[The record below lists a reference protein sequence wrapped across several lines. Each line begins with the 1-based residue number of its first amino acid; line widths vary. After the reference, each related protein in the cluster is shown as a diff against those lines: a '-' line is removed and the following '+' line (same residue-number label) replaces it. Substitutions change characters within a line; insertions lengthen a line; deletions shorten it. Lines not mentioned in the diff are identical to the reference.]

1 MYIFV
6 PKKSQIMMIFDVF
19 AEKIT
24 QKLPFKPNNT
34 QESTLILLSRFLLEP
49 VLRDRIFV
57 LKGYAGTGKTSLIGA
72 LVKTMTEANMRT
84 VLMAP
89 TGRAAKVFSMMAGK
103 AAMTIHKTIYRQRK
117 FNVDFEGF
125 QLMDNKQK
133 NTLFICDEASMIST
147 LNEGSPFG
155 TGNLLDDL
163 IEYVYSGDQCRL
175 LLIGDA
181 AQLPPVG
188 QSQSPALDLRKL
200 QEFNLEI
207 MSAELT
213 EVARQQ
219 LDSGILANA
228 TMLRNMLMQ
237 GQTDDLPR
245 IMHKSFP
252 DVKRIDGY
260 ELLDALSSSYYNEGL
275 DDTIIVTRSNAR
287 ANKFNQ
293 GVRNQ
298 ILEREEELSAGD
310 RLLVVKNNYYWGKQF
325 DKLPFIANGD
335 IVVVK
340 RVRSYTELY
349 GFRFA
354 EIEAELPDYDI
365 ETEVIVLLDTLTVD
379 GPSLPIAEQQYLF
392 NAVMQDYADLPS
404 QRDRVKA
411 VKDNKY
417 FNALQVKYGYCVT
430 CHKSQG
436 GQWSDVY
443 LDLGYINP
451 EHLGIDF
458 YRWMYTAFTR
468 ARKTLY
474 LVNMSDD
481 MSE

>member
-1 MYIFV
+1 
-6 PKKSQIMMIFDVF
+6 MIFDVF
-19 AEKIT
+19 VEKIG

-34 QESTLILLSRFLLEP
+34 QQNALRLISQYILEP
-49 VLRDRIFV
+49 VFNDRIFV
-57 LKGYAGTGKTSLIGA
+57 LRGYAGTGKTSIVGA
-72 LVKTMTEANMRT
+72 LVKTMADMNMRT

-89 TGRAAKVFSMMAGK
+89 TGRAAKVFSLMADRQ
-103 AAMTIHKTIYRQRK
+103 AMTIHKTIYRQHK

-125 QLMDNKQK
+125 RLMDNRQK

-175 LLIGDA
+175 LLVGDS

-188 QSQSPALDLRKL
+188 QKQSPALNDGVLRGYG
-200 QEFNLEI
+200 LEV
-207 MSAELT
+207 MSVELK

-219 LDSGILANA
+219 LDSGVLANA
-228 TMLRNMLMQ
+228 TMLRTMLSA
-237 GQTDDLPR
+237 GQTDNLPR
-245 IMHKSFP
+245 IMHKHFS

-260 ELLDALSSSYYNEGL
+260 ELLEALSSSYYNEGL
-275 DDTIIVTRSNAR
+275 DETIIITRSNAR
-287 ANKFNQ
+287 ANKFNL

-298 ILEREEELSAGD
+298 ILEREDELNAGD

-325 DKLPFIANGD
+325 DNLPFIANGD
-335 IVVVK
+335 VVVVK
-340 RVRSYTELY
+340 RVRYTTEAY

-354 EIEAELPDYDI
+354 EAEIELPDYDI
-365 ETEVIVLLDTLTVD
+365 ETEAVLLLDTLTVE
-379 GPSLPIAEQQYLF
+379 GPSLSVEDQQRLF
-392 NAVMQDYADLPS
+392 ANVMADYAYLPS
-404 QRDRVKA
+404 QKDRIKA
-411 VKDNKY
+411 VKDNKF

-436 GQWSDVY
+436 GQWQDVY

-458 YRWMYTAFTR
+458 YRWLYTAFTR
-468 ARKTLY
+468 PRKTLY

>member
-1 MYIFV
+1 
-6 PKKSQIMMIFDVF
+6 MIFDVF

-24 QKLPFKPNNT
+24 QKLPFKPNNS

>member
-1 MYIFV
+1 MT
-6 PKKSQIMMIFDVF
+6 IFDVF
-19 AEKIT
+19 SEKIAE
-24 QKLPFKPNNT
+24 KLPFRPNNS
-34 QESTLILLSRFLLEP
+34 QQNALKLISKFLLEP
-49 VLRDRIFV
+49 SIRDRVFVLR
-57 LKGYAGTGKTSLIGA
+57 GYAGTGKTSLVGA
-72 LVKTMTEANMRT
+72 LVKTMSESNMRT

-89 TGRAAKVFSMMAGK
+89 TGRAAKVFSLMANRT
-103 AAMTIHKTIYRQRK
+103 AMTIHKTIYRQQK

-125 QLMDNKQK
+125 QLMDNRQK
-133 NTLFICDEASMIST
+133 GTLFICDEASMIST

-163 IEYVYSGDQCRL
+163 IEYIYSGDQCRL
-175 LLIGDA
+175 LLIGDS

-188 QSQSPALDLRKL
+188 QKRSPALEIGKL
-200 QEFNLEI
+200 QEYGLEV
-207 MSAELT
+207 MSVELT

-228 TMLRNMLMQ
+228 TMLRDMLSR
-237 GQTDDLPR
+237 GLTEDLPR
-245 IMHKSFP
+245 IKYKEYP

-260 ELLDALSSSYYNEGL
+260 ELLEALSSSYYNAGH
-275 DDTIIVTRSNAR
+275 DDTIIVTRSNVR
-287 ANKFNQ
+287 ANKFNL

-298 ILEREEELSAGD
+298 ILEREEELSSGD

-325 DKLPFIANGD
+325 DNLPFIANGD
-335 IVVVK
+335 VVVVK
-340 RVRSYTELY
+340 RVRSTTELY

-354 EIEAELPDYDI
+354 EVEIELPDYDI
-365 ETEVIVLLDTLTVD
+365 ETEVVVLLDTLTAE
-379 GPSLPIAEQQYLF
+379 GPSLTVEDQQRLFANVMEDYMDIAG
-392 NAVMQDYADLPS
+392 
-404 QRDRVKA
+404 QRDRIKA
-411 VKDNKY
+411 VKDNRY

-468 ARKTLY
+468 AQKTLY

>member
-1 MYIFV
+1 MT
-6 PKKSQIMMIFDVF
+6 IFDVF
-19 AEKIT
+19 SEKIA
-24 QKLPFKPNNT
+24 QKLPFRPNNS
-34 QESTLILLSRFLLEP
+34 QQKALKLISQFLLEP
-49 VLRDRIFV
+49 SIRDRVFVLR
-57 LKGYAGTGKTSLIGA
+57 GYAGTGKTSLVGA
-72 LVKTMTEANMRT
+72 LVKTMSESNMRT

-89 TGRAAKVFSMMAGK
+89 TGRAAKVFSLMANRT
-103 AAMTIHKTIYRQRK
+103 AMTIHKTIYRQQK

-125 QLMDNKQK
+125 QLMDNRQK
-133 NTLFICDEASMIST
+133 GTLFICDEASMIST

-175 LLIGDA
+175 LLIGDS

-188 QSQSPALDLRKL
+188 QKRSPALEIGKL
-200 QEFNLEI
+200 QEYGLEV
-207 MSAELT
+207 MSVELT

-228 TMLRNMLMQ
+228 TMLRDMLSH
-237 GQTDDLPR
+237 GQTEDLPR
-245 IMHKSFP
+245 IKYKEYP

-260 ELLDALSSSYYNEGL
+260 ELLEALSSSYYNAGL
-275 DDTIIVTRSNAR
+275 DDTIIVTRSNVR
-287 ANKFNQ
+287 ANKFNL

-298 ILEREEELSAGD
+298 ILEREEELSSGD

-325 DKLPFIANGD
+325 DNLPFIANGD
-335 IVVVK
+335 VVVVK
-340 RVRSYTELY
+340 RVRSTTELY

-354 EIEAELPDYDI
+354 EVEIELPDYDI
-365 ETEVIVLLDTLTVD
+365 ETEVVVLLDTLTAE
-379 GPSLPIAEQQYLF
+379 GPSLTVEDQQRLFANVMEDYMDIAG
-392 NAVMQDYADLPS
+392 
-404 QRDRVKA
+404 QRDRIKA
-411 VKDNKY
+411 VKDNRY

-468 ARKTLY
+468 AQKTLY

>member
-1 MYIFV
+1 MT
-6 PKKSQIMMIFDVF
+6 IFDVF
-19 AEKIT
+19 AGKIA

-34 QESTLILLSRFLLEP
+34 QQNALQLISKFLLEP
-49 VLRDRIFV
+49 VFRDRVFV
-57 LKGYAGTGKTSLIGA
+57 LRGYAGTGKTSLVGA

-89 TGRAAKVFSMMAGK
+89 TGRAAKVFSSMSNRN
-103 AAMTIHKTIYRQRK
+103 AMTIHKTIYRQQK

-125 QLMDNKQK
+125 QLMDNRHKS
-133 NTLFICDEASMIST
+133 TLYICDEASMIST

-163 IEYVYSGDQCRL
+163 IEFVYAGDQCKL
-175 LLIGDA
+175 LLVGDS

-188 QSQSPALDLRKL
+188 QKSSPALEIGKLR
-200 QEFNLEI
+200 EYGLEV
-207 MSAELT
+207 MTVELT

-228 TMLRNMLMQ
+228 TMLRDMLSR
-237 GQTDDLPR
+237 GNVNNLPK
-245 IMHKSFP
+245 IKSRDYP

-260 ELLDALSSSYYNEGL
+260 EFLEALSSSYSNMGL

-287 ANKFNQ
+287 ANKFNL

-298 ILEREEELSAGD
+298 ILDREEELSSGD
-310 RLLVVKNNYYWGKQF
+310 RLLVVKNNYYWGKQY
-325 DKLPFIANGD
+325 DNLPFIANGD
-335 IVVVK
+335 MVVVK
-340 RVRSYTELY
+340 RVRSTTELY

-354 EIEAELPDYDI
+354 EVEIELPDYEI
-365 ETEVIVLLDTLTVD
+365 ETEVTVLLDTLIAD
-379 GPSLPIAEQQYLF
+379 GPSLTLEDQQRLF
-392 NAVMQDYADLPS
+392 YEVMQDYADIPN
-404 QRDRVKA
+404 QKDRIKA
-411 VKDNKY
+411 VKENKY

-458 YRWMYTAFTR
+458 YRWLYTAFTR
-468 ARKTLY
+468 AQSTLY